1 MRKTV
6 GVMVVVA
13 VVFLLGMAAMA
24 QGLMKVS
31 GTVTK
36 IDTAAKS
43 LTIQPQEGEA
53 ITIIMQDAEKL
64 SKVKEGGQAEVRY
77 RVKDG
82 KNVGIWLHNPADEG
96 CS

>member
-1 MRKTV
+1 MRKAA
-6 GVMVVVA
+6 GVMIVFA
-13 VVFLLGMAAMA
+13 VVFALGTAAMA

-36 IDTAAKS
+36 IDAAAKS
-43 LTIQPQEGEA
+43 VTIQPQEGAA
-53 ITIIMQDAEKL
+53 ITIIMQDADKL
-64 SKVKEGGQAEVRY
+64 SKIQEGGKAEVRY

-82 KNVGIWLHNPADEG
+82 KNMGVWLHNPADEG